1 MSPPQ
6 TVVPSGAKQKG
17 EWCDMGQHQ
26 DTVKH
31 TLDIMAAIAA
41 ISSFLNVLTPIF
53 GLIGAVWTLMRIAEM
68 LTGKS
73 FSELIGRKKQDAE

>member
-1 MSPPQ
+1 MS
-6 TVVPSGAKQKG
+6 
-17 EWCDMGQHQ
+17 EHH

-31 TLDIMAAIAA
+31 TLDFMAAIAA

-68 LTGKS
+68 VAGKP
-73 FSELIGRKKQDAE
+73 FVELIGRKKPNAIDQ

>member
-1 MSPPQ
+1 M
-6 TVVPSGAKQKG
+6 T
-17 EWCDMGQHQ
+17 EHH

-31 TLDIMAAIAA
+31 TLDFMAAIAA

-68 LTGKS
+68 VTGKP
-73 FSELIGRKKQDAE
+73 FSELIGRKKDDAE